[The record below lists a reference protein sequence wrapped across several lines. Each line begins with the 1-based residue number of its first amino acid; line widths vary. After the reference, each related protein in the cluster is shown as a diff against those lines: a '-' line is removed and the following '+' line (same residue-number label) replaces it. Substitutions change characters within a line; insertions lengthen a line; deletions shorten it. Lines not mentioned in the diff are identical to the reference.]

1 MEDTPNGVSGASVQ
15 QLVAGGCVITPE
27 PAPTH
32 HRKTMEK
39 RVLNRIWVRPRN
51 LKSATPSPAVSMI
64 LSTLMANFVNCTLS
78 IRYTS
83 G

>member
-32 HRKTMEK
+32 HRKIMEK
-39 RVLNRIWVRPRN
+39 RVLNRI
-51 LKSATPSPAVSMI
+51 
-64 LSTLMANFVNCTLS
+64 
-78 IRYTS
+78 
-83 G
+83 